1 MCLWASL
8 KPIIMKTVTLNH
20 GAPEELER
28 KRIAEIKS
36 LSYLERLERLMV
48 IIEVS
53 YMLKT
58 AANKSRYIQDIEELD
73 KLNKNTEDKV

>member
-1 MCLWASL
+1 
-8 KPIIMKTVTLNH
+8 MKKSVLSFGT
-20 GAPEELER
+20 PQELEA

-53 YMLKT
+53 NMFKT
-58 AANKSRYIQDIEELD
+58 ARVIQS
-73 KLNKNTEDKV
+73 KKR